1 MWPKKRRGVEMV
13 RDGKQCENLRY
24 LSVAATFEKAITYV
38 FAESLFPKLEVLGS
52 SPIAR
57 SIFILWFQTEN
68 SDTFLEPSGSVAHT
82 FDMN

>member
-1 MWPKKRRGVEMV
+1 MESNVKTLEISRWP
-13 RDGKQCENLRY
+13 
-24 LSVAATFEKAITYV
+24 ITYV
-38 FAESLFPKLEVLGS
+38 FAESLFPKLEVVGS

-57 SIFILWFQTEN
+57 SIFLLWFQTEN